1 MRITTELLDNAVATV
16 HAFRGADVGS
26 LTHGDLLDAQAAA
39 AQARR
44 AAELLLATFAAEVVR
59 RSEFGGLARAEGYS
73 SPQRLIA
80 AVTGGSLA
88 DAHRL
93 TEAGAV
99 LVEPPP
105 TADAGAAF
113 APDLPTCNTQ
123 SQDSVLANALRNGE
137 IGVEAAALIRSTLAR
152 IRAAA
157 ER

>member
-93 TEAGAV
+93 TDAGAV
-99 LVEPPP
+99 LVEPQE
-105 TADAGAAF
+105 TADAGAALASDLTGA
-113 APDLPTCNTQ
+113 APPPQ
-123 SQDSVLANALRNGE
+123 ESGLAIA
-137 IGVEAAALIRSTLAR
+137 
-152 IRAAA
+152 
-157 ER
+157 